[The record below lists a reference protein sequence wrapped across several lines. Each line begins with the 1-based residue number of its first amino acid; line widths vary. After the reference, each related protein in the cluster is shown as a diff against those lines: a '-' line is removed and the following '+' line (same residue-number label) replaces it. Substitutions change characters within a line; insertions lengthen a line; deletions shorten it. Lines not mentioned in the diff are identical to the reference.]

1 MVRLAEF
8 AKPGQLYT
16 CLYIHF
22 FQESTGN
29 DSSWIPVLSADGTNE
44 PPKPSTDDQLFLSK
58 MISVVEK
65 SLKIGVPVFIALFTG
80 SFFAVGFCL
89 KARLLNF

>member
-1 MVRLAEF
+1 MYL
-8 AKPGQLYT
+8 LIY
-16 CLYIHF
+16 LLIYSF

-29 DSSWIPVLSADGTNE
+29 DSSWIPALSADGTNE
-44 PPKPSTDDQLFLSK
+44 HPNPSPDDQLFVSK
-58 MISVVEK
+58 MISLVEK
-65 SLKIGVPVFIALFTG
+65 SLKIGVPVFITLFTV